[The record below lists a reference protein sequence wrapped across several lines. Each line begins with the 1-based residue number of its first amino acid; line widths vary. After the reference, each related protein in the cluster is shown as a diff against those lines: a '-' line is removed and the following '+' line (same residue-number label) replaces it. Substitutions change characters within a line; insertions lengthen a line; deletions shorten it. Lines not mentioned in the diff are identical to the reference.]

1 MLPNTCIAIDY
12 TNTNSNIDSNQ
23 NSTPNLFE
31 VGLPLLILVQVC
43 CLEVGFFRYGAP
55 LEHPLRD
62 SYVFPCSLV
71 HPAVHSA
78 APATLTCHATH
89 THTHTHT
96 HTQSHTYM
104 HTHTH
109 MCTHT
114 HMHTHTRTYTH
125 MHTHTP
131 FTLPSKEN
139 QCTSN
144 KASVI
149 TRSGC

>member
-43 CLEVGFFRYGAP
+43 CLEVGFFRDGAP
-55 LEHPLRD
+55 LEHPLCD
-62 SYVFPCSLV
+62 SYVFPRSLV
-71 HPAVHSA
+71 HPTVHSA

-89 THTHTHT
+89 THECTDTHTHIHSHTHT
-96 HTQSHTYM
+96 HTHTYM

-109 MCTHT
+109 TCAHTHT
-114 HMHTHTRTYTH
+114 HMHR
-125 MHTHTP
+125 HTHTHLLHYHP
-131 FTLPSKEN
+131 KKINVLQTKHQL
-139 QCTSN
+139 
-144 KASVI
+144 
-149 TRSGC
+149 